1 MSVQM
6 ALVALMM
13 GYDVLVHCKAGKH
26 RSGAVVV
33 LLLALLMGTDL
44 DTALHTYF
52 DRHGDLSRHDQA
64 SAPLQICALCGHFD
78 SCRVPQMILMILIRF
93 HGF

>member
-13 GYDVLVHCKAGKH
+13 GCNVLVHCKAGKH

-44 DTALHTYF
+44 DTAPRTYF
-52 DRHGDLSRHDQA
+52 DRHGELSRYDQA
-64 SAPLQICALCGHFD
+64 SAPLQICAQCGQF
-78 SCRVPQMILMILIRF
+78 
-93 HGF
+93 